1 MRVTYV
7 LLVQM
12 LLLAAAVSA
21 EDVIYI
27 KSDSSWRASDVVSQ
41 PDWFKPEYEPSSWG
55 NSLGMWKNNPCV
67 EYCGKMKACEV
78 SCRDWMWYG
87 SSCENCTRYFK
98 KTVNVPGEIKSAS
111 ITISGDEFY
120 SLYINGNFVGSD
132 ENKLNAET
140 YDIST
145 MLHEGNNIV
154 AIKVENRQGSEGV
167 VVSGE
172 ITYTG
177 ANKVI
182 TQLQE
187 QVKTLESQINT
198 LAEDKKTLQQR
209 ADSLEGQLQSKNSD
223 VRSLDKTIEELRLAN
238 QSLTAELRST
248 KAELAQNRRASRVL
262 MLALIILVVSVIVV
276 GSHVYETYVK
286 KRKAKLASVP
296 IEKEGRHRTH
306 KEKV

>member
-7 LLVQM
+7 LMVQM

-21 EDVIYI
+21 EDVVYI
-27 KSDSSWRASDVVSQ
+27 KSDSSWRASDIVSQ

-55 NSLGMWKNNPCV
+55 NSIGMWKNNPCA
-67 EYCGKMKACEV
+67 EYCGRMKACEV

-98 KTVNVPGEIKSAS
+98 KTVEVPGEIKSAS
-111 ITISGDEFY
+111 VTISGDDYY
-120 SLYINGNFVGSD
+120 SLYVNGNFVGSD
-132 ENKLNAET
+132 DNKLNAET

-145 MLHEGNNIV
+145 MLHEGKNIIAV
-154 AIKVENRQGSEGV
+154 KVENRLDSEGV
-167 VVSGE
+167 VVSGD

-187 QVKTLESQINT
+187 QVKTLESQIST

-209 ADSLEGQLQSKNSD
+209 ADSLESQLQTKNSE
-223 VRSLDKTIEELRLAN
+223 VRSLDKTIEELRLEK

-248 KAELAQNRRASRVL
+248 KAELAQNRRANRVL
-262 MLALIILVVSVIVV
+262 TVALIVIVVSVIVV

-286 KRKAKLASVP
+286 KRKARLATVP
-296 IEKEGRHRTH
+296 IEKEVKHRTH
-306 KEKV
+306 KEKE